1 MPRIVLL
8 VLMIIGTSN
17 QFDSKLEGKW
27 KMHEVE
33 AFLNI
38 LTSET
43 YLIGTDEQKT
53 KLAET
58 FQFALDSTFYHFK
71 NDSVYFTDAGPDNIV
86 KHKTGKWL
94 INSDTLIIF
103 ESGKIKVHR
112 FLIDKLT
119 EEELKVYM
127 VLSDEVIS
135 RSSVTFK
142 KVK

>member
-1 MPRIVLL
+1 
-8 VLMIIGTSN
+8 
-17 QFDSKLEGKW
+17 
-27 KMHEVE
+27 MHEVE